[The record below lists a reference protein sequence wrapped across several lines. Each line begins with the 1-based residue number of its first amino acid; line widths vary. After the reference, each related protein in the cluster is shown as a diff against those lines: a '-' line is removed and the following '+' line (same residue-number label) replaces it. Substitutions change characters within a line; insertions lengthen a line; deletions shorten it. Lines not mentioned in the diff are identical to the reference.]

1 MLVLL
6 YCLCIWLTLRSFRAF
21 GLHKKPC
28 NSVNFLRLLA
38 WRNVWFLYVIW
49 IRIFINMCADNSTLE
64 IKWNMVVFE
73 IQCQYKLILRIANL
87 CYQEKTPRNTDMG
100 QISKLCCDFID
111 FFDLHLLNAFYCLVK
126 TLEIC
131 YMRLHGT

>member
-6 YCLCIWLTLRSFRAF
+6 NCLCIWLTLRSFRAF

-28 NSVNFLRLLA
+28 NSVNFFA
-38 WRNVWFLYVIW
+38 
-49 IRIFINMCADNSTLE
+49 FIGLKKCVVSLCNLNTDFYIHMRNSTLE
-64 IKWNMVVFE
+64 MKWNMVVFE

-100 QISKLCCDFID
+100 QISKLCCDYLD